1 MNKPTAEELR
11 LGGKD
16 PGLLTRFM
24 QEFFPY
30 GHFKKIGI
38 FTKGMRGNYYA
49 QAARICKFFGLKTIY
64 EYGSKEIR
72 CHLTYVDGKRPKGE
86 PFVTVTPSIYE

>member
-1 MNKPTAEELR
+1 MLSEEELKF
-11 LGGKD
+11 GGKD
-16 PGLLTRFM
+16 PQLLKRFM

-30 GHFKKIGI
+30 SHFKKIGI
-38 FTKGMRGNYYA
+38 FNKEMRGNYYA
-49 QAARICKFFGLKTIY
+49 QAARICNRLGLKSIY

-72 CHLTYVDGKRPKGE
+72 CHLTYVDGKRPEGE